1 VTDDDRI
8 PMTCCD
14 CGAPFL
20 ALGEWQA
27 RCRRCY
33 WIFKSEQAECAADRG
48 NRIAALERE
57 IATLRAQLAAAQA
70 DRDRWRL
77 LAQAKPKRAPR
88 AVKLRIPPD
97 VWRRLL
103 QTAHPDKHNGS
114 AVAVEATRWL
124 LENRPS

>member
-1 VTDDDRI
+1 MSEDRI
-8 PMTCCD
+8 QMTCCD
-14 CGAPFL
+14 CGAEFL
-20 ALGEWQA
+20 ALGEWQV

-33 WIFKSEQAECAADRG
+33 TIHKAEQAAEACDHTDRL
-48 NRIAALERE
+48 AALERE
-57 IATLRAQLAAAQA
+57 IATLRGQLADTTA

-88 AVKLRIPPD
+88 ALKPRIPPD

-114 AVAVEATRWL
+114 TVAVEATRWL